1 MPFLAL
7 ALLLLAAPSFAD
19 PASSEL
25 ASSELA
31 SLSARVPSFRVV
43 DLPATGAVTLKPEQS
58 LTIESLRG
66 VPLDDRP
73 PVLGKP
79 PAFPENMTNDCQPG
93 KEPYIARDIAPFRFR
108 QFDLEF
114 NYGGWH
120 NWAMID
126 YASAHGFNIISPY
139 NRAPAKWT
147 ELPAGT
153 KHLSWGNFVD
163 WDKWMPEHKIPAGRY
178 DKLTDIDVAA
188 KLFAAHALK
197 RNPGFDL
204 LMIDM
209 EHGVLNPNALRQQ
222 PWYPKDAAP
231 AARQAFERK
240 YYTGYGLTFLAPLQ
254 AARKEGWKSV
264 GVYGW
269 QPFPR
274 QWWGL
279 EKATADPA
287 TDWAWNGFGKAIYEA
302 ADVLYPD
309 VYCFY
314 WSPQDIAYQLT
325 NLDFCR
331 KLTASTGKQKP
342 MRPYYWTLLHGGDA
356 TKHWW
361 TNQPLATEEARA
373 MTAFCFFTGCDG
385 LVQWNW
391 SDVGS
396 HQVAP
401 EAKYDTDVMVGKRFE
416 AQARD
421 TDPDKVKPTVF
432 ERYDML
438 HIVQVRGNGTTFFQ
452 PIEKTNYKDYGLAP
466 GKPSYELPFSSA
478 PYLRAPAEPISGVI
492 EGLALVKPLEYIL
505 RHAEVK
511 VDIPAQEQF
520 AKTLPIVRRMKLGT
534 LNVIATY
541 DPQVVFGSPPR
552 DIVLTDFDGHKGLTL
567 TLPADAQTRLFV
579 LRSQ

>member
-1 MPFLAL
+1 MDHARIWGTIGC
-7 ALLLLAAPSFAD
+7 LLTVLTAAGGHAAPD
-19 PASSEL
+19 PVSSEL
-25 ASSELA
+25 AALPV
-31 SLSARVPSFRVV
+31 RVIA
-43 DLPATGAVTLKPEQS
+43 LPATGAVTLTPAQS

-66 VPLDDRP
+66 VPLDDKP
-73 PVLGKP
+73 PVLGKA
-79 PAFPENMTNDCQPG
+79 PAFPDNMANDCSPG
-93 KEPYIARDIAPFRFR
+93 QEPYLASGIAPFRFR

-120 NWAMID
+120 NWNMID
-126 YASAHGFNIISPY
+126 YASAHGFNIVSPY

-147 ELPAGT
+147 ELPPGT
-153 KHLSWGNFVD
+153 KFLSWGGFVD
-163 WDKWMPEHKIPAGRY
+163 WDKWLPEHKIPAGRY
-178 DKLTDIDVAA
+178 DKLTDMDVTA

-197 RNPGFDL
+197 RPAGFDL

-209 EHGVLNPNALRQQ
+209 EHGVLNPDALRTQA
-222 PWYPKDAAP
+222 WYPKDAP
-231 AARQAFERK
+231 AADRLAFERK
-240 YYTGYGLTFLAPLQ
+240 YYAGYALTFVAPIQ

-287 TDWAWNGFGKAIYEA
+287 TDWAWNGFGKAIYAA

-314 WSPQDIAYQLT
+314 WSPQNIAYQLT

-331 KLTASTGKQKP
+331 KLTASTGNQKP

-356 TKHWW
+356 THHWW

-373 MTAFCFFTGCDG
+373 MTALCFFTGCDG

-416 AQARD
+416 APPYDAGAVG
-421 TDPDKVKPTVF
+421 KSTVF
-432 ERYDML
+432 ERYDVAHVFL
-438 HIVQVRGNGTTFFQ
+438 VRGNGTTFVQ
-452 PIEKTNYKDYGLAP
+452 KIDKTNYKDNGLP
-466 GKPSYELPFSSA
+466 TDSPEYELLYSSA

-511 VDIPAQEQF
+511 VDVPAQEQF

-534 LNVIATY
+534 VNVIATY
-541 DPQVVFGSPPR
+541 DPQVVYGNPPR
-552 DIVLTDFDGHKGLTL
+552 DIVLTDFDGHPGLTL

-579 LRSQ
+579 LRGP